1 MSDAAKD
8 LQGKRILVTGASAG
22 IGKQTALELATRGAE
37 VIIVGRSA
45 EKTQAAA
52 DELAR
57 DSGRAVEVMLADL
70 SSVASVRQLAATF
83 LAKYS
88 TLDVLVNNA
97 GALNPKRE
105 TTVDGY
111 ERTFATNHLA
121 YFLLTELLLP
131 ALRRADHARVVNV
144 SSEAYLMGR
153 LDFDD
158 LMAERGYGQWKQYGR
173 SKLANIYF
181 TRELARRTAADGIT
195 VNALH
200 PGFVAS
206 NFLQKGGIY
215 NVMRSMS
222 RMFALDVV
230 GGARTSVY
238 LASSPE
244 VAGVTGK
251 YFRKCKERSL
261 RTFAEDD
268 EAARRLWDA
277 SEALVAAVA

>member
-1 MSDAAKD
+1 MSDARD
-8 LQGKRILVTGASAG
+8 LAGKRILVTGASGG
-22 IGKQTALELATRGAE
+22 IGKQTALELAARGAE

-52 DELAR
+52 DEISRA
-57 DSGRAVEVMLADL
+57 SGEAVAFMLADL
-70 SSVASVRQLAATF
+70 SSIASIRQLAKEF
-83 LAKYS
+83 LAKHT

-121 YFLLTELLLP
+121 YFLLTDLLLP
-131 ALRRADHARVVNV
+131 ALRAAGHARVVNV
-144 SSEAYLMGR
+144 SSEAHVMGA
-153 LDFDD
+153 LDFSD
-158 LMAERGYGQWKQYGR
+158 LMAERKYGQWMQYGR

-181 TRELARRTAADGIT
+181 TRELARRVAGDDIT

-206 NFLQKGGIY
+206 SFLAKGGLY
-215 NVMRSMS
+215 NVMRSLS
-222 RMFALDVV
+222 RVFALDVV
-230 GGARTSVY
+230 AGARTSVY

-251 YFRKCKERSL
+251 YFRKCKERPL
-261 RTFAEDD
+261 RKVAEDD
-268 EAARRLWDA
+268 EAARRLWAA
-277 SEALVAAVA
+277 SEAYVAAVP